1 MGKSYE
7 EVDRIK
13 ERLSESYFDIG
24 KNKDNYILG
33 VGVSNVRLNDPHAD
47 SSILEDLCI
56 CVFVRLDIEPSFE
69 VPEEVDGVRIY
80 KIKGY
85 SCNALR
91 KRNCSSNAP

>member
-69 VPEEVDGVRIY
+69 VPEEVDGVRVY
-80 KIKGY
+80 KRVDD
-85 SCNALR
+85 SFSAL
-91 KRNCSSNAP
+91 KKKDGFFSAP